1 MGDRTTRRRDALEAI
16 FRRTEPTPAGP
27 ETGPVGLPP
36 AGRPEPTSLQTGRTI
51 SVGIG
56 LKEGEIAFLDAVAR
70 QVGRSRNAL
79 LRYAVRRFIEAL
91 QAGTIDPETLG
102 RE

>member
-1 MGDRTTRRRDALEAI
+1 L
-16 FRRTEPTPAGP
+16 RRTEPEAASG
-27 ETGPVGLPP
+27 ESLP
-36 AGRPEPTSLQTGRTI
+36 TGRTV

-79 LRYAVRRFIEAL
+79 LRYAVRRLIEEIRSGAL
-91 QAGTIDPETLG
+91 DLKALEGE
-102 RE
+102 